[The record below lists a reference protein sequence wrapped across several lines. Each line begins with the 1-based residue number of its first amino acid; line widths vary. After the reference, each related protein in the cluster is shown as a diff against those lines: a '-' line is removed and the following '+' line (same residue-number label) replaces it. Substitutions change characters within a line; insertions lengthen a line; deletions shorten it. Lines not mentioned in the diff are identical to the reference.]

1 MTWKGKLRLNQKL
14 DINIEKVL
22 QEFPRL
28 MSSKIPRHQ
37 NVMGNNMMHIIRCK
51 LCDINKQRK
60 KNPLIFKTL
69 S

>member
-1 MTWKGKLRLNQKL
+1 MTWKGKLRLNQKF

-28 MSSKIPRHQ
+28 MSPKNPRHK
-37 NVMGNNMMHIIRCK
+37 NVMGNMMDIIRCK